1 MRAPIRLVGVEQAQA
16 RLREAGRRVDPVMR
30 GALNTTAT
38 QTRKQRYNEPMR
50 PAFTSAF
57 TNRRIVIKRARAGRM
72 NARLIPSSS
81 GVNVTAYRRWI
92 FEPINS
98 TRARIYV
105 VGPNGRKVAAGFV
118 NPSGRLQR
126 PLSTRSQRARTA
138 RGRSPNVTSYTYRR
152 ALQEAQGPSV
162 AYWFRLLTTG
172 KTIRWT
178 NAFLRQEFERRIRR
192 ELEKA
197 V

>member
-1 MRAPIRLVGVEQAQA
+1 
-16 RLREAGRRVDPVMR
+16 AGRRVDPVMR

-57 TNRRIVIKRARAGRM
+57 ANRRIVIKRARAGRM

-118 NPSGRLQR
+118 NPS
-126 PLSTRSQRARTA
+126 
-138 RGRSPNVTSYTYRR
+138 
-152 ALQEAQGPSV
+152 
-162 AYWFRLLTTG
+162 
-172 KTIRWT
+172 
-178 NAFLRQEFERRIRR
+178 
-192 ELEKA
+192 
-197 V
+197 